1 MAGRETADIV
11 FCIDVSG
18 SMEPTIK
25 GVKSHVKE
33 LVKSLEADLQQKWDV
48 RVDFLAYSISDG
60 FRLETMNCKGKDV
73 LDAVYKDS
81 ETADLQSEGTLF
93 TRDIDR
99 FCDALDRI
107 ECYGDES
114 TIPAVDIAAD
124 FPFRDA
130 STCHRAIVLLTDE
143 AVATG
148 VYSADSEDN
157 VLDLAQKLQDKRI
170 ALYMTTPDCP
180 VYDKLSQA
188 DRCEWNVDSS
198 NGLKDVNFNKLM
210 QSIGKS
216 ISVSQTSQTDGQKRD
231 KPRPLFNESKWR
243 GMTNESVAPRF

>member
-18 SMEPTIK
+18 SMEPAID

-48 RVDFLAYSISDG
+48 RFDFLAYSICDG
-60 FRLETMNCKGKDV
+60 FRMETMCYKGRDV
-73 LDAVYKDS
+73 LDAVYKNP
-81 ETADLQSEGTLF
+81 EEADLQSESGLF
-93 TRDIDR
+93 TRDIDK
-99 FCDALDRI
+99 FCAALDKVQ
-107 ECYGDES
+107 CYGDES

-124 FPFRDA
+124 FPFRNA
-130 STCHRAIVLLTDE
+130 STCHRVIVLLTDE
-143 AVATG
+143 AVDTG
-148 VYSADSEDN
+148 MYALDSEEK
-157 VLDLAQKLQDKRI
+157 VLELAQKLQDKKI

-188 DRCEWNVDSS
+188 DKCEWNVDSS
-198 NGLKDVNFNKLM
+198 NGLGGVNFMKLM

-216 ISVSQTSQTDGQKRD
+216 ISVSQTAASGEKRD

-243 GMTNESVAPRF
+243 SATNESVSPRF

>member
-18 SMEPTIK
+18 SMEPTID

-33 LVKSLEADLQQKWDV
+33 LVKSLESDLQQKWDV
-48 RVDFLAYSISDG
+48 RFDFLAYSMSDG
-60 FRLETMNCKGKDV
+60 FRIETMNYKGRDV
-73 LDAVYKDS
+73 LDAVYKNP
-81 ETADLQSEGTLF
+81 EEADLQSEGGLF
-93 TRDIDR
+93 TRDIEK
-99 FCDALDRI
+99 FCGALDRV

-124 FPFRDA
+124 FPFRD
-130 STCHRAIVLLTDE
+130 SSSCHRVIVLLTDE
-143 AVATG
+143 AVRTG
-148 VYSADSEDN
+148 MYSADSEER

-188 DRCEWNVDSS
+188 DKCEWNVDSS
-198 NGLKDVNFNKLM
+198 NGLGGVNFMKLM

-216 ISVSQTSQTDGQKRD
+216 ISVSQTSASGEKRD
-231 KPRPLFNESKWR
+231 RPRPLFNESKWR
-243 GMTNESVAPRF
+243 GATNESVMPRF